1 MEDVILESV
10 LTKPLGQRLEL
21 LLDALLLSGLSFT
34 IKVESLLGNL
44 MELLSLELWQ
54 GGGGILVHILGQED
68 NLVVLLQKLLDEGGG
83 GDLFLGPTRD
93 VVD

>member
-10 LTKPLGQRLEL
+10 LTKPLGQRL

-34 IKVESLLGNL
+34 IKVESILGNL